1 MRVETVV
8 DRGHEGLRVT
18 RMGAGVDWLTVRRRR
33 RSRRDE
39 DRTTATPPTRELPHR
54 ADLARALPAR
64 VGSVWRGRHNRA
76 GNLRARAL
84 SRNRTQTCE
93 GRTDQHPKRQARAKA
108 TKADLRAQ
116 PQNCP
121 VHSRGLHPGSHRG
134 LLPAHPRG
142 SPTNRREA
150 GRWCS
155 PRQWGRAQLAHLG
168 GSVIVHRLRR
178 QRRGRRKESR
188 RRPNQR
194 EAHLPRA
201 RSSAP
206 VALRADD
213 D

>member
-116 PQNCP
+116 PQDCP
-121 VHSRGLHPGSHRG
+121 VCSRGLHPGRHRG
-134 LLPAHPRG
+134 LLRTHPPA
-142 SPTNRREA
+142 
-150 GRWCS
+150 S
-155 PRQWGRAQLAHLG
+155 PRNHRATGGSSSPREWGRAQLARLG
-168 GSVIVHRLRR
+168 GRIRVGAGV
-178 QRRGRRKESR
+178 GKGT
-188 RRPNQR
+188 
-194 EAHLPRA
+194 
-201 RSSAP
+201 
-206 VALRADD
+206 
-213 D
+213 